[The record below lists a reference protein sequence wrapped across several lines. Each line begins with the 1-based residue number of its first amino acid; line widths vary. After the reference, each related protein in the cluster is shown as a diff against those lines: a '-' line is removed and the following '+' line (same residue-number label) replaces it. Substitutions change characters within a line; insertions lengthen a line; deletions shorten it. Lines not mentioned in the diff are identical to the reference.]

1 MIRASTLATLAS
13 ACVGLIAASPARA
26 QISEVDASRVVLVG
40 GGPLTGHV
48 ETEAENNLGS
58 ITSGYDTDAAGL
70 VGVQYETPLV
80 PYLSLV
86 ARFQAVRFHYTS
98 ANRQHRT
105 FFDFGVA
112 PTATFA
118 VDAGKLRIEPR
129 LGVPVG
135 FTLHLANQE
144 EETGLDLIGVSRANA
159 GWHVGM
165 LTGAHLGASH
175 GSGFAGRLGG
185 FFELGFLH
193 HSAYASGDND
203 TKYRLRVNQFVIQV
217 GLSVT
222 L

>member
-1 MIRASTLATLAS
+1 MTRGLTLAAF
-13 ACVGLIAASPARA
+13 AAASLGVLGAAPALA

-40 GGPLTGHV
+40 GGPLTGHI

-58 ITSGYDTDAAGL
+58 ITGDYDTDAAGL
-70 VGVQYETPLV
+70 VGLQYETPLF

-98 ANRQHRT
+98 ANDQHRT
-105 FFDFGVA
+105 FFDFGIA
-112 PTATFA
+112 PTGTFA
-118 VDAGKLRIEPR
+118 IDAGKLRLEPR
-129 LGVPVG
+129 LGVPIG

-144 EETGLDLIGVSRANA
+144 EENGLDALGVSRANA
-159 GWHVGM
+159 GWHIGM
-165 LTGAHLGASH
+165 LTGMHLGASH

-193 HSAYASGDND
+193 HSAYAHGNND
-203 TKYRLRVNQFVIQV
+203 TKYTLRANQFVIQM
-217 GLSVT
+217 GLSIA